1 MLDDAFGNDFAQLED
16 VQTKKLNQYLS
27 YMVAHGGSDLHV
39 KSGSQ
44 IRARFNGELV
54 KLTNDILSH
63 ADGIALAKELLRTQF
78 TRFVE
83 EKSLDFAYKLNEDYR
98 FRVNIFFQVDGV
110 SAVFRVIPTKLPTF
124 ESLKLPAAV
133 KKLIDKTN
141 RGIILVTGPTGSGKT
156 TTLAAIINYINQIR
170 TSHIVTI
177 EDPIEFVFRDN
188 NCIINQR
195 ALGQDCNT
203 FADSMRAALRED
215 PDIIFVGE
223 MRDLVTI
230 ETALHA
236 AETGH
241 LVLSTLHTLDAKETI
256 GRVIGMFETEE
267 QNRIRQTLASVLEG
281 VISQRLCPTTD
292 NKRVAAIEILMRNV
306 RIRDMI
312 LESRDTEIND
322 AISDAKNTYGM
333 QTFDQHLLELYL
345 EGTISI
351 ETALEK
357 ATNRADLELMIKNA
371 NLSKMQQF
379 DSTGEVIGDI
389 VELKELD
396 EPKKGTIRRR

>member
-124 ESLKLPAAV
+124 ESLKLPSAV
-133 KKLIDKTN
+133 KRLIDKTN

>member
-124 ESLKLPAAV
+124 ESLKLPSAV

>member
-1 MLDDAFGNDFAQLED
+1 MLDDSFGHDFAQLED
-16 VQTKKLNQYLS
+16 VQTKKLNQFLT
-27 YMVAHGGSDLHV
+27 YMVSHGGSDLHV

-54 KLTNDILSH
+54 KLTNDTLSH
-63 ADGIALAKELLRTQF
+63 ADGIALAKELLRTNF
-78 TRFVE
+78 TKFVE
-83 EKSLDFAYKLNEDYR
+83 QKSYDFAYKLNEDYR

-124 ESLKLPAAV
+124 ESLKLPPAV

-156 TTLAAIINYINQIR
+156 TTLAAMINHINQIR

-177 EDPIEFVFRDN
+177 EDPIEFVFKDN

-195 ALGQDCNT
+195 GLGQDCNT

-256 GRVIGMFETEE
+256 GRVIGMFDTEE

-312 LESRDTEIND
+312 LESRDNEIND

-345 EGTISI
+345 NGVISI
-351 ETALEK
+351 DVALEK

-371 NLSKMQQF
+371 NLAKMQQF
-379 DSTGEVIGDI
+379 DKSGEVVGDF
-389 VELKELD
+389 VELKELND
-396 EPKKGTIRRR
+396 TGTKKLRRK